1 MDREA
6 KMKACPYCSAEI
18 NEAAIVCS
26 YCGRDLMNTVPMHIA
41 LPPKVQEQAKKIN
54 SILSYVI
61 VGFFIVFS
69 IACVIGFYTLLL
81 KI

>member
-18 NEAAIVCS
+18 HEAAIVCS
-26 YCGRDLMNTVPMHIA
+26 YCGRDLLNTVPMHVA
-41 LPPKVQEQAKKIN
+41 LSPKVQEQAKKIN

-61 VGFFIVFS
+61 VGLFIVFS

-81 KI
+81 NT

>member
-1 MDREA
+1 MDREP

-18 NEAAIVCS
+18 HEAAIVCS
-26 YCGRDLMNTVPMHIA
+26 YCGRDLLNTVPMNVA
-41 LPPKVQEQAKKIN
+41 LSPKVQEQAKKIN

-61 VGFFIVFS
+61 VGLFIVFS

-81 KI
+81 NT

>member
-18 NEAAIVCS
+18 HEAAIVCS

-54 SILSYVI
+54 SILSYLI
-61 VGFFIVFS
+61 VGFFILFS
-69 IACVIGFYTLLL
+69 IVCVIGFYTLLL
-81 KI
+81 T